1 MFKELNEE
9 CGVFGVYNLST
20 NDAAKLTYYG
30 LMALQHRGQ
39 ESAGI
44 AVRKEGDLL
53 FYKDQGL
60 VQNVFEPHVLNFL
73 SGTDAIGHVRYSTT
87 GDSVIENAQPIVRN
101 YKEGKISLVHNGN
114 IRNSAELKEELENQ
128 GMYFTSTTDSE
139 IILALIMRNRLKT
152 ETIQEAI
159 LETMNIIKGGY
170 SILMMTKRK
179 FIAFTDPFGIRPL
192 CYGKLGDA
200 FVFASETSALDT
212 VKAEFVRWLEP
223 GEIITLSPKGMTEL
237 KYDKRSVPGRFCSFE
252 FIYFSRPDSYHFGLN
267 VNQARINLGKELF
280 YEHGVNADIVIGVP
294 ESGTSA
300 ALGYYMAS
308 GIPFS
313 QGFVRNSYVGRT
325 FIKPGQDHRRI
336 SVDIKLLPLKEN
348 VRCKDVIMIDDSIVR
363 GTTTKNI
370 VRLLKNAGA
379 RKVFVMSSAPPIKYS
394 CFYGIDTPE
403 REHLIAAN
411 LSVDEICKEI
421 GADGLYYLSIEGMLK
436 AFKDANC
443 GFCTACY
450 DGNYPI

>member
-1 MFKELNEE
+1 MFREINEE

-44 AVRKEGDLL
+44 AVRKDGDLL

-60 VQNVFEPHVLNFL
+60 VQHVFEPHVLNFL

-101 YKEGKISLVHNGN
+101 YKEGKIALVHNGN
-114 IRNSAELKEELENQ
+114 IRNSSVLREELENQ

-159 LETMNIIKGGY
+159 IETMGVIKGGY

-179 FIAFTDPFGIRPL
+179 FIAFTDPYGIRPL

-200 FVFASETSALDT
+200 YVFASETAALDT

-223 GEIITLSPKGMTEL
+223 GEVITISPKGITEL
-237 KYDKRSVPGRFCSFE
+237 KYEKRKVPGKFCSFE
-252 FIYFSRPDSYHFGLN
+252 FIYFSRPDSYHYGLN
-267 VNQARINLGKELF
+267 VNQARINLGKQLF
-280 YEHGVNADIVIGVP
+280 YEHGVNAEIVIGVP

-348 VRCKDVIMIDDSIVR
+348 VRGKDVIMIDDSIVR

-379 RKVFVMSSAPPIKYS
+379 KKVFVMSSAPPIKYS

-411 LSVDEICKEI
+411 LSIEEICKEI
-421 GADGLYYLSIEGMLK
+421 GADGLYYISIEGMLK

>member
-20 NDAAKLTYYG
+20 NDAAKITYYG

-44 AVRKEGDLL
+44 AVRKDGDIL

-60 VQNVFEPHVLNFL
+60 VQNVFEPHILNFL
-73 SGTDAIGHVRYSTT
+73 NGTDAIGHVRYSTT
-87 GDSVIENAQPIVRN
+87 GASIPENAQPIVRN
-101 YKEGKISLVHNGN
+101 YKEGKICLVHNGN
-114 IRNSAELKEELENQ
+114 IKNSDELKEELENQ
-128 GMYFTSTTDSE
+128 GMFFTSTTDSE

-159 LETMNIIKGGY
+159 LQTMPVLKGGY

-200 FVFASETSALDT
+200 YVFASETCALDT
-212 VKAEFVRWLEP
+212 VKAEFVRWVVP
-223 GEIITLSPKGMTEL
+223 GEIITISPKGFSST
-237 KYDKRSVPGRFCSFE
+237 KYEPRDEKGKFCSFE
-252 FIYFSRPDSYHFGLN
+252 FIYFSRPDSYHYGLN
-267 VNQARINLGKELF
+267 VYQARMNLGRELF
-280 YEHGVNADIVIGVP
+280 YEHGVNADVVIGVP
-294 ESGTSA
+294 ESGTTA
-300 ALGYYMAS
+300 AIGYYKAS

-325 FIKPGQDHRRI
+325 FIKPGQDHRKI
-336 SVDIKLLPLKEN
+336 SVDLKLLPLKEN
-348 VRCKDVIMIDDSIVR
+348 IEGKEVIMIDDSIVR

-370 VRLLKNAGA
+370 VKLLKKSGA
-379 RKVFVMSSAPPIKYS
+379 KKVIVMSSAPPIKYS
-394 CFYGIDTPE
+394 CFYGIDTPQ
-403 REHLIAAN
+403 REHLIAATH
-411 LSVDEICKEI
+411 SIEEIKQEI
-421 GADGLYYLSIEGMLK
+421 GADELYYLSIEGMLK

-450 DGNYPI
+450 DGKYPI